1 MSNYSFFKLAFIQ
14 TMATIPKPRK
24 APSQARSQHMV
35 DTILEATAHILAER
49 GYAGTNTNVV
59 AAHAG
64 VSIGSVYQ
72 YFPNKD
78 ALIAALHEHHA
89 SQMYIIIN
97 RVLDAA
103 NPENLEDHITALV
116 KALLAAHEH
125 APELHKVLEKELPF
139 FDPREEDSAV
149 DQSIFKRIR
158 HLLETYRHQITQ
170 PDLDLATW
178 TVRQILESLIHA
190 AVIDPPA
197 YLDKTTIASAITD
210 AITGFLMHPKH
221 QSH

>member
-1 MSNYSFFKLAFIQ
+1 
-14 TMATIPKPRK
+14 MASIPKPRK

-49 GYAGTNTNVV
+49 GYAGTNTNRV

-78 ALIAALHEHHA
+78 ALITALHEHHA
-89 SQMYIIIN
+89 SQMYLIIG

-103 NPENLEDHITALV
+103 HPENLEDHIAALV
-116 KALLAAHEH
+116 NALLAAHEH

-139 FDPREEDSAV
+139 FDPRKEDSAV
-149 DQSIFKRIR
+149 DHSIFKRIR
-158 HLLETYRHQITQ
+158 HLLETYHHQITRHN
-170 PDLDLATW
+170 LDLATW
-178 TVRQILESLIHA
+178 TVLQMLESLIHS
-190 AVIDPPA
+190 AVIDPPS
-197 YLDKTTIASAITD
+197 YLKKEDIASAITD
-210 AITGFLMHPKH
+210 AITGFLMYPR
-221 QSH
+221 QSRG